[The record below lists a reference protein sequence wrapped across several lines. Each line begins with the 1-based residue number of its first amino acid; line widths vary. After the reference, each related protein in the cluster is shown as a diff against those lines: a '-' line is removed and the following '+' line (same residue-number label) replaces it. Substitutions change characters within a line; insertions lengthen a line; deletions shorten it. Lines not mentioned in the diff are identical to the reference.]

1 MLENEGES
9 RNGECRTGSGRKS
22 FFGMEELQN
31 LENTGRCGEVMIWRI
46 DDAEMG
52 AWKRVRG
59 NGCRKYVR
67 RSFAICVH
75 FFVGNVDF
83 DGYGNGCQ
91 KIVCIFGSGI
101 RYREI

>member
-1 MLENEGES
+1 MQDGKWKE
-9 RNGECRTGSGRKS
+9 K

-46 DDAEMG
+46 DDAEMD
-52 AWKRVRG
+52 AWKWVRG
-59 NGCRKYVR
+59 NRCRKYVR

-91 KIVCIFGSGI
+91 EIVCIFGRGI
-101 RYREI
+101 RCKM